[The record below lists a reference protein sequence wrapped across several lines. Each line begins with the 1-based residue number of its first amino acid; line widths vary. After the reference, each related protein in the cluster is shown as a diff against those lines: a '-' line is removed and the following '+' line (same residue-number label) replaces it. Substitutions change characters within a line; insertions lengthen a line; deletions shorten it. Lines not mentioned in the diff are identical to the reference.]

1 MNVIMKKLGE
11 LLPYEN
17 NPRYNDNAAEK
28 VAESIKSF
36 GFRVPILIDEN
47 NTIVSGHSRY
57 KASQLLDLKE
67 VPCIV
72 ITDLNEKQIKAFRIA
87 DNKVAEEASWDFFSL
102 ADEMK
107 DLRLGDLDLE
117 LTGFDGRELENILD
131 LIGDDGELDTP
142 VSTYSPTYN
151 PSTSQSFVSDDEV
164 TDTQQVVDAK
174 FTPVSA
180 PKHNLMICP
189 HCGLEF
195 ETD

>member
-1 MNVIMKKLGE
+1 MNVIMKKIGE
-11 LLPYEN
+11 LSPYEN
-17 NPRYNDNAAEK
+17 NPRYNDTAAEK
-28 VAESIKSF
+28 VAESIKNF
-36 GFRVPILIDEN
+36 GFRVPILIDEK

-57 KASQLLDLKE
+57 KASQLLELQE

-72 ITDLNEKQIKAFRIA
+72 INDLSEKQIKAFRIA

-107 DLRLGDLDLE
+107 DLKLGDLDLE

-131 LIGDDGELDTP
+131 LIGDDELDTP
-142 VSTYSPTYN
+142 ASSFTPTYN
-151 PSTSQSFVSDDEV
+151 PSTSQSFVSETEV
-164 TDTQQVVDAK
+164 ADTQKVVDAK

-180 PKHNLMICP
+180 PKHNVMICP